1 MDSNHST
8 LFESSLKSL
17 KFLHTLTLV
26 DEFNDGGPEG
36 AIQNGWSWYMGI

>member
-1 MDSNHST
+1 VRLRLET
-8 LFESSLKSL
+8 QLGAKSL